1 MSSSRRGVIYKVSL
15 AVTPDA
21 EDAAG
26 ALFED
31 VFQQP
36 PAIETNVV
44 TASTCVSVYLSN
56 NTKSPHWL
64 NQLRKGI
71 SRLETFGFEVGALSV
86 RRLRREDWA
95 ESWKRHFKPID
106 LGSKLLLIPS
116 WSCRKARKGQ
126 ALVVLDPGLSFGTGQ
141 HPTTRFCLE
150 QIVAFRQPNQSQT
163 FLDLGT
169 GSGILAIAAAKL
181 GYSSIEAIDIDAEA
195 IRIAKEN
202 ARRNLLSIPFA
213 QKDLTHLP
221 LCSAHRFSLI
231 CANLIYDLLIAERHR
246 ILNRLAPGGR
256 LVLAGILRAQ
266 FDEVA
271 AAFEREG
278 FKLLRAKTVNEW
290 RSGAF
295 HRGARA
301 T

>member
-36 PAIETNVV
+36 PAIETNVL

-86 RRLRREDWA
+86 RRLRREDWS

-126 ALVVLDPGLSFGTGQ
+126 ALVVLDPGL
-141 HPTTRFCLE
+141 
-150 QIVAFRQPNQSQT
+150 
-163 FLDLGT
+163 
-169 GSGILAIAAAKL
+169 
-181 GYSSIEAIDIDAEA
+181 
-195 IRIAKEN
+195 
-202 ARRNLLSIPFA
+202 
-213 QKDLTHLP
+213 
-221 LCSAHRFSLI
+221 
-231 CANLIYDLLIAERHR
+231 
-246 ILNRLAPGGR
+246 
-256 LVLAGILRAQ
+256 
-266 FDEVA
+266 
-271 AAFEREG
+271 
-278 FKLLRAKTVNEW
+278 
-290 RSGAF
+290 
-295 HRGARA
+295 
-301 T
+301 